1 MAKKKAKKKP
11 KKKAKAKAKAKKK
24 GKVKAKVRKQAK
36 GPKVIGQVE
45 HYFGKI
51 FVAAMKCK
59 APLQV
64 GDYIHIKGATTD
76 YTQKIESMQI
86 NHKEVTRARKGQD
99 VGFRVRGKCRVGDT
113 VFVAA
118 KDKAVV
124 QFARPTVAPIS
135 FNRPMPPK
143 AQPIEQLERREAK
156 PVPQARPPQ
165 QRPSADPYSD
175 KKFMSF

>member
-1 MAKKKAKKKP
+1 MVKKKP
-11 KKKAKAKAKAKKK
+11 KKKAKAKKK
-24 GKVKAKVRKQAK
+24 GKVKAKVRKKAK
-36 GPKVIGQVE
+36 GPKVLGLIE

-59 APLQV
+59 SPLKV

-76 YTQKIESMQI
+76 FIQKIESMQI
-86 NHKEVTRARKGQD
+86 NHKDVVKARKGQD

-118 KDKAVV
+118 KDQAVV
-124 QFARPTVAPIS
+124 QFARPSVAPIS
-135 FNRPMPPK
+135 FNKPVVRPV
-143 AQPIEQLERREAK
+143 AK
-156 PVPQARPPQ
+156 PVQQAPRPQANKSQ
-165 QRPSADPYSD
+165 GSDPYSG